1 MTYRASPLTSRQPL
15 GRYPARVLVLALD
28 TATEVVAVG
37 LLEVPGPGVDARP
50 VELAGRACPGARRHG
65 EQLMPAVLEVC
76 AAAGRRLAELDAVV
90 CGAGPGPFTGL
101 RVGLVSAAG
110 LGDALGVP
118 VYPVCSLDAVAL
130 DAVALDAV
138 ALDAVGLDAGATATE
153 PAAAPG
159 SGAPTDGRL
168 LVVSDARRREVYWAA
183 YDGAGRRTD
192 GPAVDTS
199 AALAERVPALGVRRV
214 AGPVAAVHAELLGLP
229 EFPTAGA
236 ALAPS
241 PAGLVAAAGAD
252 LVARRAPAALE
263 PYYLR
268 RPDAVPPA
276 ARKRVTT

>member
-1 MTYRASPLTSRQPL
+1 
-15 GRYPARVLVLALD
+15 VLVLALD

-37 LLEVPGPGVDARP
+37 LLEVPEPGGDTRP
-50 VELAGRACPGARRHG
+50 VELATRACPGARRHG

-138 ALDAVGLDAGATATE
+138 ALDAAG
-153 PAAAPG
+153 
-159 SGAPTDGRL
+159 GRL

-192 GPAVDTS
+192 GPAVDTP

-214 AGPVAAVHAELLGLP
+214 AGPVAAAHAEAFGLP
-229 EFPTAGA
+229 EYPRAGA
-236 ALAPS
+236 ALAPT

-252 LVARRAPAALE
+252 LAARRAPAALE

-276 ARKRVTT
+276 ARKRVTR